1 MHIAHV
7 HLCLVQKCR
16 CLPCNMVRDVIV
28 LLLNHALGVRA
39 ELFRERGKRAFR
51 GGGGGLHYGKT
62 RRPGP
67 LFHSSGESWKTP
79 CISNE
84 WFYVSVLR
92 GPTSISWIQANI
104 LCLTDCDFHS
114 RVHRWLLQG
123 YEGIMSVFFCYLCI
137 LSLSLFVILF
147 VWLLFMFWVE
157 VKSPRRPDPWVETRL
172 SLSPMNMMIFR
183 LHQVYSFQIIVQKG
197 NFTSD
202 NTVKHWETLW
212 FIVAIVQRPPPVLS
226 PPPWLGLPSGPALI
240 CTTSL

>member
-1 MHIAHV
+1 MSE
-7 HLCLVQKCR
+7 
-16 CLPCNMVRDVIV
+16 
-28 LLLNHALGVRA
+28 LNYSEKGESEHF
-39 ELFRERGKRAFR
+39 EE
-51 GGGGGLHYGKT
+51 GGGGGRGLHYGKT

-114 RVHRWLLQG
+114 RVHQWLLQG
-123 YEGIMSVFFCYLCI
+123 YEGIMSVFFCFLLLLHSKFKFICYFVCLVTFYV
-137 LSLSLFVILF
+137 LSWS
-147 VWLLFMFWVE
+147 E
-157 VKSPRRPDPWVETRL
+157 VTRRPDPWVETRL
-172 SLSPMNMMIFR
+172 SLSPMMIFR

-212 FIVAIVQRPPPVLS
+212 FIVAIVQKPPPVPS